1 MLELVHNKPLDELLA
16 EVKLSE
22 LKPQKD
28 TAKPSPQKQ
37 PQTVT
42 MWHCP

>member
-1 MLELVHNKPLDELLA
+1 MLELDHNKQLDELLA

-28 TAKPSPQKQ
+28 TKKPSPQK
-37 PQTVT
+37 
-42 MWHCP
+42 